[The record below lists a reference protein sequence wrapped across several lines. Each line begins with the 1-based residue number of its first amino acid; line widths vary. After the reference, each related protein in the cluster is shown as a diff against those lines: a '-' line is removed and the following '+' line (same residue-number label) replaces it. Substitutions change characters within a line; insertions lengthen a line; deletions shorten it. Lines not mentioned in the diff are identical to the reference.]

1 MVVNM
6 VRKLDCAGPRLA
18 QREHGQ
24 ERWSGWPLCHGN
36 FDHNSGETWLPML
49 FEVLR
54 QSCSACRWLLNMHA
68 CVCAYMCVCMHACV
82 CVCVYVCVYMHACV
96 RACMHA
102 CVLAYVWVC
111 VSVSVSVCVCVCVC
125 GLFLTSKDY
134 GGRVNEPF
142 PTHLCRP
149 VFVKEHSLTSCL
161 WGCFPNGFP
170 QYDWKV

>member
-1 MVVNM
+1 MVKKDGQVDHYATAILTTTVVKHGYPCCLRCFANH
-6 VRKLDCAGPRLA
+6 VQPAGGYLI
-18 QREHGQ
+18 
-24 ERWSGWPLCHGN
+24 
-36 FDHNSGETWLPML
+36 
-49 FEVLR
+49 
-54 QSCSACRWLLNMHA
+54 
-68 CVCAYMCVCMHACV
+68 CMHACV
-82 CVCVYVCVYMHACV
+82 HTCVFACMHVCVCVCMCVCT
-96 RACMHA
+96 CMHV
-102 CVLAYVWVC
+102 CVLACMRACLHMCECVWVWVWVC
-111 VSVSVSVCVCVCVC
+111 VCVCVCVC